1 MNNTSTRA
9 RLGLL
14 LPVLLLGV
22 ALAAWGQ
29 QYIESLKIGGGYGST
44 GIDLTASG
52 DIDADGDITAN
63 AFIGDGSGLTG
74 VSGSGDVTGP
84 ASSTDNAIARFD
96 STTGKVLQNSGI
108 TIADGASGTLS
119 GTNTGDQTISL
130 TGDVT
135 GSGTGSFATTIAAG
149 AVDIAMLSATGTP
162 GSGNYLRGDGTWATP
177 AGSGDVSKVG
187 APADGQIG
195 VWTGD
200 GTIEGD
206 ASLTFDTTD
215 DTLVVAASG
224 KIGFGAVD
232 ILTDS
237 SGTTTLN
244 AIDAVDAT
252 TESTVETAI
261 DTLANLTSI
270 QGQSV
275 TVSGTTTVSGTN
287 SGDVSLAGTPDYITI
302 SGQTITRGLVDQAA
316 DITGITPVA
325 NGGTGAT
332 TLAGASIPTYTS
344 AVTLTN
350 KRITPRVG
358 TTTSS
363 ATPSIDTD
371 AYDVYVIT
379 ALAVDITSMTSGLSG
394 TPTSE
399 QPLRIAITGTAA
411 RAITWGASFENGAAD
426 LPTTTVTTQRIDIQL
441 VYNAATSKWRCM
453 AAGPTS

>member
-1 MNNTSTRA
+1 MMKKFKLTI
-9 RLGLL
+9 GM
-14 LPVLLLGV
+14 
-22 ALAAWGQ
+22 ALAFVAISILALAPFPQG
-29 QYIESLKIGGGYGST
+29 IKIT
-44 GIDLTASG
+44 GDAVFVERADHAETPASG
-52 DIDADGDITAN
+52 L
-63 AFIGDGSGLTG
+63 GSVWLD
-74 VSGSGDVTGP
+74 SDDNKLKF
-84 ASSTDNAIARFD
+84 TDE
-96 STTGKVLQNSGI
+96 
-108 TIADGASGTLS
+108 SGTDYDL
-119 GTNTGDQTISL
+119 TNTG
-130 TGDVT
+130 
-135 GSGTGSFATTIAAG
+135 
-149 AVDIAMLSATGTP
+149 
-162 GSGNYLRGDGTWATP
+162 
-177 AGSGDVSKVG
+177 GSGDVSVSG
-187 APADGQIG
+187 TPTDGQIA
-195 VWTGD
+195 VWTD
-200 GTIEGD
+200 GTTIEGD
-206 ASLTFDTTD
+206 SALTFDTTD

-244 AIDAVDAT
+244 AIDALDAT
-252 TESTVETAI
+252 TESTIEAAI

-275 TVSGTTTVSGTN
+275 TFSATSTVSGTN
-287 SGDVSLAGTPDYITI
+287 SGDVSLSGTPDYITI